1 VRAERDALLRFNCG
15 LVDHAINAAPH
26 ADGWM
31 LYPAV
36 LFGLAIPSL
45 IYLFIRIG
53 ASLYID
59 CHAKS

>member
-1 VRAERDALLRFNCG
+1 MNVFAFAS
-15 LVDHAINAAPH
+15 H

-36 LFGLAIPSL
+36 LFGLAIPRL
-45 IYLFIRIG
+45 IYLFITIG